1 MTNPV
6 VLSSVGSSLT
16 LKNPI
21 ITGVNSGANP
31 MLIAALFLLKNT
43 CFFSGF

>member
-1 MTNPV
+1 MTNPI
-6 VLSSVGSSLT
+6 VLGSVGSSLT

-21 ITGVNSGANP
+21 IASVNSGANL
-31 MLIAALFLLKNT
+31 MLIAALFLLENT